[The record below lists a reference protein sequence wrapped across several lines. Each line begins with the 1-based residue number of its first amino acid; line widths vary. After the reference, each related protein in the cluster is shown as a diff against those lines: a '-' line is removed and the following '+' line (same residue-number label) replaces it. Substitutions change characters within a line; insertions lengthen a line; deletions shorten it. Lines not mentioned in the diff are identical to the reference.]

1 MTWSP
6 LTTVK
11 PDISSYCVQNL
22 KEGTEYFFRVI
33 AENAVGK
40 SEPLDSDG
48 VVPKSPYGESFLV
61 NRGMADGEKNPIKVP
76 KDLLKSSIFKP
87 WGSPRNSSFLI
98 SAFQVVFN
106 IRYSKPS

>member
-48 VVPKSPYGESFLV
+48 VVPKSPYGELFLV
-61 NRGMADGEKNPIKVP
+61 NRGMADAKKNTQKNTSRP
-76 KDLLKSSIFKP
+76 LKICQRVLSLKP
-87 WGSPRNSSFLI
+87 RVGPGILPF
-98 SAFQVVFN
+98 
-106 IRYSKPS
+106 

>member
-1 MTWSP
+1 MTFSWKPSPNDGGSPITAYILERRETWKMTWSP

-48 VVPKSPYGESFLV
+48 VVPKSPYGELFLA
-61 NRGMADGEKNPIKVP
+61 NKNNNIKAP
-76 KDLLKSSIFKP
+76 KDLSKSSIFK
-87 WGSPRNSSFLI
+87 
-98 SAFQVVFN
+98 A
-106 IRYSKPS
+106 

>member
-1 MTWSP
+1 MTWTP

-61 NRGMADGEKNPIKVP
+61 NRGMADAEKQRQSP
-76 KDLLKSSIFKP
+76 KEFYL
-87 WGSPRNSSFLI
+87 
-98 SAFQVVFN
+98 
-106 IRYSKPS
+106 